1 MKDFIFKIILKA
13 MFKRLNIRMSYKP
26 ANEEVVI
33 RFNLGLDSYT
43 KLKKEYNKLFN
54 ESVKVKE
61 KVNKLG

>member
-1 MKDFIFKIILKA
+1 